1 MCDICVINKVIK
13 YLHRLTKSFKT
24 KTKKEGNFK
33 MKKILT
39 TITGVVAALMLFM
52 QGAGVA
58 NVAYAAGYSAASVKQ
73 SQFEAGIYG
82 NNNNGD
88 EIAIALYNTGSKNIG
103 FITDG
108 KVSLYDTY
116 TMTPT
121 TLDGATNAQRYDIGG
136 VTFTYFE
143 IGKDMYILTDDGDIY
158 TVGELTAYE
167 AEQIRK

>member
-1 MCDICVINKVIK
+1 
-13 YLHRLTKSFKT
+13 
-24 KTKKEGNFK
+24 

-39 TITGVVAALMLFM
+39 TIVGVAAAIMLFF

-58 NVAYAAGYSAASVKQ
+58 NVAFAANYTAASVKQ

-88 EIAIALYNTGSKNIG
+88 EIAVALYNTGSKNIA

-108 KVSLYDTY
+108 KVSFYDTY
-116 TMTPT
+116 TITPT
-121 TLDGATNAQRYDIGG
+121 TLDGASNAQYFNIGG

-158 TVGELTAYE
+158 AVGELSAYE